1 MISGH
6 QTLGYLDQGL
16 GSVRKDVNRIDSELN
31 HVSEALHDNRRQ
43 QATAMKEL
51 AKIRLDE
58 ITQGSFLGEL
68 EAADQRALALLE
80 DRNRAYKKLETE
92 INKTTKALT
101 KREKDRETAL
111 KTVNKRAQ
119 AIIDCEHKIQEE
131 LETDKAYQQQ
141 LQTARKVDDIAE
153 QAEQKAKLAET
164 DRQEKGLPYE
174 NNALFMYMWKRK
186 YGTPD
191 YQANTLTRFL
201 DSWVEDLC
209 NYDQFRVNYWTLL
222 EIPKRLRTH
231 SEAARND
238 SNQALEKLEKIETK
252 KTEQAGLPE
261 LQAQHTDAIKIVDG
275 IDDDIE
281 HQEDELNK
289 LLQQRTQY
297 IEAKDSFMEESLKTL
312 STALSNKS
320 VYELN
325 YAANLTINVQD
336 NLIVRELAELD
347 EQHRDL
353 EEQLSD
359 QRRMHQAKLQ
369 RLQELED
376 VRRQFKN
383 RRFDDIRSGFG
394 NEGLISSML
403 GQFLNGLV
411 GSGELWRVLQRLQRH
426 RDVGAWPDFGSGGLG
441 RPNRRRSPWH
451 FPTSRGNSGGGF
463 RLPRSGGFS
472 SRGGGGGFRT
482 GGGF

>member
-16 GSVRKDVNRIDSELN
+16 SSVRKEINRIDSELN
-31 HVSEALHDNRRQ
+31 HVSEALHDNHRQ
-43 QATAMKEL
+43 QAAAMKEL

-58 ITQGSFLGEL
+58 ITQGSFLGEVD
-68 EAADQRALALLE
+68 AADQKALALLE
-80 DRNRAYKKLETE
+80 DRNRAYKKLEAK

-101 KREKDRETAL
+101 KCEKDREAAL
-111 KTVNKRAQ
+111 KTVNVKAQ
-119 AIIDCEHKIQEE
+119 AIIDCEHKIQAD
-131 LETDKAYQQQ
+131 LESNKTYQQQ
-141 LQTARKVDDIAE
+141 LQIARKVDGIAE
-153 QAEQKAKLAET
+153 QAEEKAKLAER
-164 DRQEKGLPYE
+164 DREEKGLPYE
-174 NNALFMYMWKRK
+174 SSSLFMYLWKRK

-201 DSWVEDLC
+201 DRWVEDLC

-222 EIPKRLRTH
+222 EIPKRLRAH
-231 SEAARND
+231 AEAARND
-238 SNQALEKLEKIETK
+238 SEQALEKLELIETK
-252 KTEQAGLPE
+252 KAGQAGLPE
-261 LQAQHTDAIKIVDG
+261 LQVQHTDVIKIVDG

-281 HQEDELNK
+281 HQEDELNQ
-289 LLQQRTQY
+289 LLKQRTEY
-297 IEAKDSFMEESLKTL
+297 IEAKDSFMEESLKIV

-325 YAANLTINVQD
+325 HAANQTISNQD

-347 EQHRDL
+347 EQHMDL

-359 QRRMHQAKLQ
+359 QRRMHEAKLR
-369 RLQELED
+369 RLQELEG

-383 RRFDDIRSGFG
+383 RRFDDVRSGFG
-394 NEGLISSML
+394 NEGIISSML
-403 GQFLNGLV
+403 GQFLNGLI

-441 RPNRRRSPWH
+441 LPKRRRSPWH

-472 SRGGGGGFRT
+472 SRGGSGGFRT